1 MHCINHIAQLGR
13 LAPELQN
20 QGFRVLAIGAS
31 DGESFEQTAAA
42 FGARVDVLN
51 DRDRIVYNRYGFGK
65 IARLVQ
71 RSGTAVVDKSRVIRY
86 LHRTANP
93 KQSLKKD
100 ELLSAL
106 NAMT

>member
-1 MHCINHIAQLGR
+1 M
-13 LAPELQN
+13 APELEN
-20 QGFRVLAIGAS
+20 RKFRVLAIGAS
-31 DGESFEQTAAA
+31 DGESLEQTAAA
-42 FGARVDVLN
+42 FGARLDVLN
-51 DRDRIVYNRYGFGK
+51 DPDRLVYNRYGFGK

-86 LHRTANP
+86 MHRTVNP

-106 NAMT
+106 NEMG